1 MVIACQWLPRGPRGG
16 MGWHVAFD
24 GSLRVDW
31 SAASSLSDLALLGNT
46 RTCLARRLI
55 LTAPL
60 GALDFSEEDSS
71 QVTRCQP
78 APRMLSTPNRPIV
91 SENVNVD
98 DTIEMLPKSRR
109 ALTIQEIAA
118 LARSSLHGISQ
129 VVKDHVTKP
138 TAMAQGRVAHLI
150 EWKGWCKPTDTPA
163 APETDFNS
171 YSDLTEG
178 EQEARFAAVTVSDQ
192 SNATLGSLLLSQTSQ
207 PNRKE
212 QERHGTETQW
222 LAVILLPCQPCLYLR
237 LCVLLGVAEQF
248 AIAEAKLRA
257 WSSVDGD
264 ESNDESYDEDFL
276 PANEPTTQSTD
287 VPSCPPYLK
296 DLIHSQLCQHLG
308 LRGPCCEGGGGG
320 GEGGGSGEPSPTA
333 GSPDTLCS
341 SLCSLDEH
349 HPLLRDLGG
358 HSCTHSHSNV
368 TELVAKILSAL
379 QGGEELLARL
389 QRVGQSG
396 LSGGDCVFQS
406 LGGGGRGIRPCGG
419 QDSPCMSMSY
429 SETYLSPGEEDDTPC
444 KDYEGTM
451 CQVEAEGNRV
461 EYPPDYDLRR
471 RVSDVASSGVV
482 SLDEE
487 DIEEEEEEEERAGEP
502 NNQ

>member
-1 MVIACQWLPRGPRGG
+1 
-16 MGWHVAFD
+16 MGCVSSKAPVVAID
-24 GSLRVDW
+24 GSLCVDW

-46 RTCLARRLI
+46 RTRLVRRLI
-55 LTAPL
+55 QTAPL
-60 GALDFSEEDSS
+60 GALDFSE
-71 QVTRCQP
+71 
-78 APRMLSTPNRPIV
+78 
-91 SENVNVD
+91 VNAD
-98 DTIEMLPKSRR
+98 DTVEMLPKSRR

-150 EWKGWCKPTDTPA
+150 EWKGWCKPIDTQA
-163 APETDFNS
+163 ALEPDFNS

-178 EQEARFAAVTVSDQ
+178 EQEARFAA
-192 SNATLGSLLLSQTSQ
+192 
-207 PNRKE
+207 
-212 QERHGTETQW
+212 
-222 LAVILLPCQPCLYLR
+222 
-237 LCVLLGVAEQF
+237 GVAEQF

-264 ESNDESYDEDFL
+264 ESNDDSYDEDFL
-276 PANEPTTQSTD
+276 PANEPSTQST
-287 VPSCPPYLK
+287 
-296 DLIHSQLCQHLG
+296 G
-308 LRGPCCEGGGGG
+308 LRGPCCEGGSGS

-358 HSCTHSHSNV
+358 HHGTHSHSNV
-368 TELVAKILSAL
+368 AELAAKILSAL

-396 LSGGDCVFQS
+396 PGGGDCVFHS
-406 LGGGGRGIRPCGG
+406 LGGGGRGVRPCRG
-419 QDSPCMSMSY
+419 QDSPCFSMSY
-429 SETYLSPGEEDDTPC
+429 SETYLSPGEDDDTPC
-444 KDYEGTM
+444 KDYENTV
-451 CQVEAEGNRV
+451 CQVEAEANGV
-461 EYPPDYDLRR
+461 EFPPNYDLRR

-487 DIEEEEEEEERAGEP
+487 DEEEEDEERAGEP

>member
-1 MVIACQWLPRGPRGG
+1 MQ
-16 MGWHVAFD
+16 
-24 GSLRVDW
+24 LRKWAV
-31 SAASSLSDLALLGNT
+31 SAPKRLL
-46 RTCLARRLI
+46 
-55 LTAPL
+55 
-60 GALDFSEEDSS
+60 
-71 QVTRCQP
+71 
-78 APRMLSTPNRPIV
+78 
-91 SENVNVD
+91 VNVD

-150 EWKGWCKPTDTPA
+150 EWKGWCKPIDSPA
-163 APETDFNS
+163 ALESDFNS

-178 EQEARFAAVTVSDQ
+178 EQEARFAA
-192 SNATLGSLLLSQTSQ
+192 
-207 PNRKE
+207 
-212 QERHGTETQW
+212 
-222 LAVILLPCQPCLYLR
+222 
-237 LCVLLGVAEQF
+237 GVAEQF

-264 ESNDESYDEDFL
+264 ESNDDSYDEDFL
-276 PANEPTTQSTD
+276 PANEPPTQSTD
-287 VPSCPPYLK
+287 VPSYPPYLK

-308 LRGPCCEGGGGG
+308 LRGLCCESGGGG

-341 SLCSLDEH
+341 SLCSLDEQ

-358 HSCTHSHSNV
+358 HRGTHSHSNV
-368 TELVAKILSAL
+368 AELAAKILSAL
-379 QGGEELLARL
+379 HGGEELLLARL

-396 LSGGDCVFQS
+396 LGGGDCGFHS
-406 LGGGGRGIRPCGG
+406 LGGAGRGIRPCGG
-419 QDSPCMSMSY
+419 QDSPCYSMSY
-429 SETYLSPGEEDDTPC
+429 SETYLSPGSDDDTPC
-444 KDYEGTM
+444 KDYEGTV
-451 CQVEAEGNRV
+451 CPVEAEGNGV
-461 EYPPDYDLRR
+461 EYPPDYDPRR

-487 DIEEEEEEEERAGEP
+487 DEQEEEEEEEDRAVEP

>member
-1 MVIACQWLPRGPRGG
+1 
-16 MGWHVAFD
+16 MGCISSKAPVVAVD

-31 SAASSLSDLALLGNT
+31 SAASSVSDLALLGNT

-60 GALDFSEEDSS
+60 GVLDFSE
-71 QVTRCQP
+71 
-78 APRMLSTPNRPIV
+78 
-91 SENVNVD
+91 VNVD

-150 EWKGWCKPTDTPA
+150 EWKGWCKPIDSPA
-163 APETDFNS
+163 ALESDFNS

-178 EQEARFAAVTVSDQ
+178 EQEARFAA
-192 SNATLGSLLLSQTSQ
+192 
-207 PNRKE
+207 
-212 QERHGTETQW
+212 
-222 LAVILLPCQPCLYLR
+222 
-237 LCVLLGVAEQF
+237 GVAEQF

-264 ESNDESYDEDFL
+264 ESNDDSYDEEFL

-287 VPSCPPYLK
+287 VPSYPPYLK

-308 LRGPCCEGGGGG
+308 LRGPCCESGGGG

-333 GSPDTLCS
+333 GSPDTLGS

-358 HSCTHSHSNV
+358 HRGTHCHSNAA
-368 TELVAKILSAL
+368 ELAAKILSAL
-379 QGGEELLARL
+379 QGGEELLLARL
-389 QRVGQSG
+389 QRAGQSG
-396 LSGGDCVFQS
+396 SSGGDCGFHS
-406 LGGGGRGIRPCGG
+406 LGGAGRSIGPCGG
-419 QDSPCMSMSY
+419 QDSPCYSMSY
-429 SETYLSPGEEDDTPC
+429 SETYLSPGEDDDTPC
-444 KDYEGTM
+444 KDYESTL
-451 CQVEAEGNRV
+451 CQVEAEGNGV
-461 EYPPDYDLRR
+461 EYPPAYDLRR

-487 DIEEEEEEEERAGEP
+487 DEEEEEERAEEP